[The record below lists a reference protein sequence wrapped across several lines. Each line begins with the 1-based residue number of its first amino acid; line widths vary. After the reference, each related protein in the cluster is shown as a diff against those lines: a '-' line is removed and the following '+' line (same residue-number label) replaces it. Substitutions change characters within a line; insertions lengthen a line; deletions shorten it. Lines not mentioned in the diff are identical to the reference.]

1 MGELFEQGEVDVF
14 YVLTGEAQ
22 EEERFCDS
30 ARTPASPVPESW
42 EVISCYAEKLSNLIQ
57 LQYNNRL

>member
-1 MGELFEQGEVDVF
+1 MGELFYEGEVDLLHS
-14 YVLTGEAQ
+14 LTGEAQ

-42 EVISCYAEKLSNLIQ
+42 QDVSYDVKKLP
-57 LQYNNRL
+57 